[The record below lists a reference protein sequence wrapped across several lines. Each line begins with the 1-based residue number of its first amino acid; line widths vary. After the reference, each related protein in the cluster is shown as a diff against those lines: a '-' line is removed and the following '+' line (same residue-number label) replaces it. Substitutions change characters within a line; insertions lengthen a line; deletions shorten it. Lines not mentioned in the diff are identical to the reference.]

1 MPMAT
6 SYRVNR
12 WCTQWCRCL
21 QLSTRFGAKVHCA
34 MCSRSEWWW
43 GGGGGGGLGRQMQN
57 VGRSWTQKRYKIK
70 HAPPSDTPSA
80 MASFINRLLTWLLWL
95 LPANPNG
102 PKDTM
107 CLEKYILL
115 VVMAILVISWL
126 GIPCGVPLESLSA
139 IVSWHCENQ
148 EPEGRKGST
157 PPPPLYKLRPCPSY
171 SRRRDRNNCVRNFN
185 YVRNVVRPQK
195 TWVCRHICQIHGA
208 MDTCNMPHARQI
220 HSQEFEVAR
229 AQTSPQAPAKGI
241 FKW

>member
-1 MPMAT
+1 MLVIVHTSQTMAARLPLHSTYQMSLADRRSNAYGYILQSEPMVHPVVQMSST
-6 SYRVNR
+6 LDEVRCQGSLCCVFQVRV
-12 WCTQWCRCL
+12 
-21 QLSTRFGAKVHCA
+21 G
-34 MCSRSEWWW
+34 

-107 CLEKYILL
+107 CLEKYILQ

-126 GIPCGVPLESLSA
+126 GVPCGVPLESLSA

-148 EPEGRKGST
+148 EPEGRKGS
-157 PPPPLYKLRPCPSY
+157 
-171 SRRRDRNNCVRNFN
+171 RNLWKMWGNDIHTH
-185 YVRNVVRPQK
+185 K
-195 TWVCRHICQIHGA
+195 MHTHLSHGHIPIMQI
-208 MDTCNMPHARQI
+208 T
-220 HSQEFEVAR
+220 
-229 AQTSPQAPAKGI
+229 
-241 FKW
+241 